1 MKKNLF
7 AVSLLT
13 VTCLYGVLAAL
24 IILVF
29 ALAELP
35 VLYGILLSIVIL
47 IVQFLVGPWLTDLN
61 MRWFYKAKF
70 DRPMPA
76 YLDSFIRSV
85 CDEQGMKYPKI
96 GYIDDGAPN
105 AFTYGRTKNDA
116 RVVLT
121 RGIFELLSEDEVKAV
136 VAHELGHARHYDMLL
151 MTAAQLVPLVLYA
164 LYKFCFTAEG
174 GTKGHSRSDDKSGNY
189 LAIVGIV
196 AYVLYILCQ
205 YIILWLSRTREYYAD
220 EFSVRETKNPAA
232 LAEALVK
239 IGFGLSAHKSDSVA
253 APNALGISDT
263 KSATAMAVA
272 SYDADGKVSKHS
284 IAAAM
289 RWEMWNPWAVVY
301 QLGSTHPLISR
312 RILAISAMSAEYGQ
326 TPYISFDETK
336 PESYADDFALELLI
350 CFAPWLALIAML
362 ISAAVTGSSVCFLLI
377 PAAMAAL
384 SLVKFCYTHPMRDY
398 PANTVEG
405 LLGEVKVSG
414 VRSIPC
420 TLRGTIIGRGNP
432 GCIFNENFV
441 IRDASGIVMLNY
453 NQPLMVLNKLFAL
466 FRLPEY
472 FNKTVTVHGW
482 YRRSPVPYVEIYSY
496 ELDGQQKKCFSYGFG
511 IIWRAVLLAA
521 SVVLTVMFMV

>member
-24 IILVF
+24 IILIF
-29 ALAELP
+29 ALTGLP
-35 VLYGILLSIVIL
+35 VLGGILLSIAIL
-47 IVQFLVGPWLTDLN
+47 ILQFLVGPWLTDLN

-70 DRPMPA
+70 DQTVPA
-76 YLDSFIRSV
+76 YLDSFIRRV
-85 CDEQGMKYPKI
+85 CDEQDMKYPRI

-121 RGIFELLSEDEVKAV
+121 RGIFEMLSEDEVKAV

-164 LYKFCFTAEG
+164 LYQFCMG
-174 GTKGHSRSDDKSGNY
+174 DGSKRRSDSNSKGGYY
-189 LAIVGIV
+189 LAVIGVV
-196 AYVLYILCQ
+196 AYVLYIVCQ

-220 EFSVRETKNPAA
+220 EFSVRETRNPAA

-239 IGFGLSAHKSDSVA
+239 IGFGLSAHRSDSVA
-253 APNALGISDT
+253 SPNALGISDT

-272 SYDADGKVSKHS
+272 SYDAGGRVSKRS

-326 TPYISFDETK
+326 TPYITFDETK

-350 CFAPWLALIAML
+350 CFAPWLAVIVMLIAAFAADNVL
-362 ISAAVTGSSVCFLLI
+362 IYVLTPAV
-377 PAAMAAL
+377 AAAL
-384 SLVKFCYTHPMRDY
+384 SLVKFCYTHPAHDY
-398 PANTVEG
+398 PTDTVEG

-432 GCIFNENFV
+432 GCIFDENFV
-441 IRDASGIVMLNY
+441 IRDTTGIVMLNY
-453 NQPLMVLNKLFAL
+453 NQPLSVINKLFSL

-472 FNKTVTVHGW
+472 FNKTVTVRGW
-482 YRRSPVPYVEIYSY
+482 YRRSPVPYVELLSY
-496 ELDGQQKKCFSYGFG
+496 EVDGKVKKCFGYGFG
-511 IIWRAVLLAA
+511 LGWRIALLAVSVLL
-521 SVVLTVMFMV
+521 VLAVAL